1 MSPTRRLMAL
11 DLGTARTRSLTVCGP
26 TIADRPSSIVRRSS
40 TSGGR
45 DVVQPIRH
53 GMVADPDACL
63 RLLRRLRAA
72 LRLPV
77 SAAPQ
82 PQHATVRGLMRLC
95 LQPALAA
102 GLAPSAR

>member
-1 MSPTRRLMAL
+1 MTAL

-40 TSGGR
+40 TSGER
-45 DVVQPIRH
+45 DAVQPIRH

-63 RLLRRLRAA
+63 RLRAA

-95 LQPALAA
+95 LQPAALAA
-102 GLAPSAR
+102 GLALSAR